1 MKVTLLFKNFAKKGA
16 SEPPEVDQPNF
27 RNKYENVY
35 CEKTYQNFFNFNP
48 FFNSSIPLEKHI
60 NFLQIPFFDFGPKK
74 PLKVKIRIFQVFWEF
89 QDLLHI
95 LGRKFHFLQLVWAP
109 NFSFRSM
116 LTISAFYRS
125 WKPWKMPI
133 LGHILLIVI
142 STDHRELLCGFL
154 GVGGYFS

>member
-1 MKVTLLFKNFAKKGA
+1 MKVTLLFQNFAKKGA
-16 SEPPEVDQPNF
+16 SEPPEVDQSNF
-27 RNKYENVY
+27 QKNYENAY
-35 CEKTYQNFFNFNP
+35 CEKTHQIFFNFLP

-74 PLKVKIRIFQVFWEF
+74 PSKVKIRIFQVFWGV
-89 QDLLHI
+89 QVLLLI

-125 WKPWKMPI
+125 
-133 LGHILLIVI
+133 
-142 STDHRELLCGFL
+142 
-154 GVGGYFS
+154 